1 MLIWRNMMTKFE
13 KAKEIIRQG
22 GNCTG
27 IYCEFSL
34 KEECPCSEIC
44 KKDIGVI
51 PCPTSA
57 EKKKRIEI
65 CEKYLKDN
73 VVEKQIF
80 DKSKVL
86 VAGIHDI
93 EAGKRYYVS
102 NDIDIDSDYCL
113 RRYVEN
119 KNEERIQTLE
129 CYREGKYRTS
139 DGYYAFAYP
148 CEEPVKTWRP
158 IKTIEEARTL
168 RGKWLISKTG
178 KIEFLVTRIAFFD
191 AGIYINDSI
200 RSDFIFDQYTME
212 DGSPVGIEE

>member
-1 MLIWRNMMTKFE
+1 MTKIE

-22 GNCTG
+22 GACVGVDCDGVTTNSCVCYEWCKSNNCG
-27 IYCEFSL
+27 
-34 KEECPCSEIC
+34 
-44 KKDIGVI
+44 
-51 PCPTSA
+51 TSYP
-57 EKKKRIEI
+57 ETDDMHKRIEI
-65 CEKYLKDN
+65 CENYLKEN
-73 VVEKQIF
+73 VMEKQIF

-86 VAGIHDI
+86 VAGLHDI

-119 KNEERIQTLE
+119 KNEKRIQTLE